1 MKTGVETETLRTAT
15 IFQQIN
21 PSLLLDRYQPTIPHT
36 AASLAKL
43 WISAAAFHLAE
54 KGEIDLRE
62 PLSIDWRQFRE
73 GNYGTGRLRW
83 TPQAILM
90 RVSHRIHSSFG
101 EQLIPPQ
108 PLLSLLRR
116 SVKDSDNLAT
126 LVIAD
131 ALGRPN
137 LQRVI
142 DKWGMR
148 DTIIYDPKTNGP
160 ATTTAADVARF
171 LLDLKKDRLIQP
183 QSRELFLSWLQK
195 RTMLNREL
203 QPNTILYK
211 DGRYSQAGDTYLNRA
226 GYVITC
232 YGDPYLFVI
241 LTKDHPGYR
250 GETSARQEDKVREFT
265 EETARKII

>member
-1 MKTGVETETLRTAT
+1 MRTGVETDMLRTAT
-15 IFQQIN
+15 VFQKISFDFQ
-21 PSLLLDRYQPTIPHT
+21 PDSYQPTRPYA

-43 WISAAAFHLAE
+43 WIATAAFHLAE
-54 KGEIDLRE
+54 KGEVDLEE
-62 PLSIDWRQFRE
+62 PLSIDWRQFNE

-90 RVSHRIHSSFG
+90 RVAHSVHPSFG

-108 PLLSLLRR
+108 SLHSLLRR

-126 LVIAD
+126 LAVAD
-131 ALGRPN
+131 ALKRPN

-142 DKWGMR
+142 DGWGMR
-148 DTIIYDPKTNGP
+148 DTIIYDPETNEP

-183 QSRELFLSWLQK
+183 RHQGLLLSWMRK
-195 RTMLNREL
+195 RTTLNREL
-203 QPNTILYK
+203 QRNSVLYK
-211 DGRYSQAGDTYLNRA
+211 DGRYSQGGDTYLNRA
-226 GYVITC
+226 GYVTTC
-232 YGDPYLFVI
+232 YGDSYLFVI

-250 GETSARQEDKVREFT
+250 GETSARQENRVREFT
-265 EETARKII
+265 EETAREII